1 MFATKHSRDFVDELF
16 SAVSDLDIKNIA
28 ELIEKDTEKFLVYS
42 TYAKSYISKISTTY
56 GDYLDSCVYLNKF
69 ILSSYPKIILYKQGQ
84 PYNLRKD
91 QVESG
96 YKGALKMTLLE
107 EIVHSTQDNLQN
119 ENKNAATNVN
129 SINEELA
136 KIILNLEV
144 NAANS
149 LYDYLQLQSVP
160 DDFPIAKRANLFFM
174 LNPDNFVVNVLGPD
188 VMTYSHVEIDPKI
201 SEIVPELSDIYQRW
215 LLPIQA
221 HHAAFST
228 MEGIAEF
235 AVQNILQD
243 DDDFQNY
250 LTTFMGIDF
259 SSYKVRKNMGKELTE
274 KVYLKFGK
282 DAFRFLIEK
291 PPSTTRAE
299 GTRTL
304 SKKGFIHRFKTYVMN
319 EREISLV
326 SEWNSFVSSENYNLI
341 EKCLKLAQILEYPEL
356 DTSNEIEKIKELGI
370 NFRNRIT
377 ESKNP
382 TYVISLLN
390 EFLFDVEE
398 FQGDLDDYY
407 NPKNNYLNYILE
419 EKIRNT
425 NYSVYTIH
433 RDCKIRRF
441 RSKDSRISKSCYCQI
456 W

>member
-1 MFATKHSRDFVDELF
+1 MAEFTEFAEALLDQISVEIDEEKEIAKLSEKINDDPEFPNQFTELELFSKEIFPEMSRKVKEFTGFTIKPDLRIEFPELKEFKLLKGKKVFATKHSRDFVDELF
-16 SAVSDLDIKNIA
+16 SAVSDLDIKSIA

-84 PYNLRKD
+84 PYDLRKD

-96 YKGALKMTLLE
+96 YKGALKMTLVE

-119 ENKNAATNVN
+119 ENKNAATNDN

-144 NAANS
+144 NAAND

-201 SEIVPELSDIYQRW
+201 SEIIPELSDIYQRW
-215 LLPIQA
+215 LHPIQT
-221 HHAAFST
+221 HHAMFST

-235 AVQNILQD
+235 AVQNILKD
-243 DDDFQNY
+243 DIDFQNY
-250 LTTFMGIDF
+250 LTTFMNTDF

-274 KVYLKFGK
+274 KVFNKFGK

-291 PPSTTRAE
+291 PPST
-299 GTRTL
+299 
-304 SKKGFIHRFKTYVMN
+304 
-319 EREISLV
+319 RE
-326 SEWNSFVSSENYNLI
+326 
-341 EKCLKLAQILEYPEL
+341 LKDPEL
-356 DTSNEIEKIKELGI
+356 YLKRDLSTG
-370 NFRNRIT
+370 
-377 ESKNP
+377 SK
-382 TYVISLLN
+382 
-390 EFLFDVEE
+390 
-398 FQGDLDDYY
+398 
-407 NPKNNYLNYILE
+407 
-419 EKIRNT
+419 
-425 NYSVYTIH
+425 H
-433 RDCKIRRF
+433 M
-441 RSKDSRISKSCYCQI
+441 
-456 W
+456 

>member
-1 MFATKHSRDFVDELF
+1 MAEFTEFAEALLDQISVEIDEEKEIAKLSEKINDDPEFPNQFTELESFSREIFPEISRKVKDFTGFTVKSNLRIEFPELKEFKLLKGKKVFATKHSRNFVDELF
-16 SAVSDLDIKNIA
+16 SAVSDLDIKSIA
-28 ELIEKDTEKFLVYS
+28 KLIEKDTEKFLVYS

-96 YKGALKMTLLE
+96 YKGALKMTLVE

-144 NAANS
+144 NAADS

-228 MEGIAEF
+228 MEGMAEF

-274 KVYLKFGK
+274 KVYRKFGK

-291 PPSTTRAE
+291 PPST
-299 GTRTL
+299 
-304 SKKGFIHRFKTYVMN
+304 
-319 EREISLV
+319 RE
-326 SEWNSFVSSENYNLI
+326 
-341 EKCLKLAQILEYPEL
+341 LKEPEL
-356 DTSNEIEKIKELGI
+356 YLKRDLSTG
-370 NFRNRIT
+370 
-377 ESKNP
+377 SK
-382 TYVISLLN
+382 
-390 EFLFDVEE
+390 
-398 FQGDLDDYY
+398 
-407 NPKNNYLNYILE
+407 
-419 EKIRNT
+419 
-425 NYSVYTIH
+425 H
-433 RDCKIRRF
+433 M
-441 RSKDSRISKSCYCQI
+441 
-456 W
+456 